1 MERFL
6 KQYTRMAWGVALA
19 AALLAGCA
27 GQEAGQSASALPAS
41 ESAAET
47 DVAAVEQLLNGEHT
61 LTAAPSGYL
70 GELLAQNGHG
80 DYRVFDRLLCYTD
93 YTTGT
98 RTPLCDAVGC
108 THKDENCPAFT
119 PYSREVALA
128 GDWVL
133 TCGRDE
139 DGTYSLDVRR
149 PDGGD
154 KKVLFSGLGKISF
167 HPLGASVEGDR
178 IWLAMEGKAVL
189 LDPET
194 GETEEGA
201 ELPEEF
207 ASGAAFGSGLLH
219 GFSDGKELLEEYYQ
233 PSGDL
238 KADMQQQEEI
248 LSETTFTVTVWDPR
262 TGEEVPLLSWDNGK
276 WQSLSCWNNKEILF
290 SKAQGRFEA
299 WDLATGETTVLAE
312 NWPEN
317 QFIVV
322 GCVWDDHLMLE
333 TMWKVE
339 PDNIDTWRE
348 CLFALDLVSGEL
360 TEITLRNHGG
370 WGTTLPR
377 IMGESE
383 DMFYVISHGADTE
396 YITEEMAVI
405 SKADYYAGVDSMQPI
420 QNMF

>member
-1 MERFL
+1 M
-6 KQYTRMAWGVALA
+6 KQMKRALAAALA

-27 GQEAGQSASALPAS
+27 GQEAGQSVSAPPAS
-41 ESAAET
+41 ESAPQT
-47 DVAAVEQLLNGEHT
+47 DGAAVEQLLNGEHA
-61 LTAAPSGYL
+61 LTALPSGYMDIPL
-70 GELLAQNGHG
+70 TQTGQGMYEFVNLE
-80 DYRVFDRLLCYTD
+80 DRYLLCYVD
-93 YTTGT
+93 YAAGT
-98 RTPLCDAVGC
+98 RAPLCDAAGC
-108 THKDENCPAFT
+108 AHADESCPAYS
-119 PYSREVALA
+119 PYYRNVGMA
-128 GDWVL
+128 GDWLL
-133 TCGRDE
+133 TSGTNA
-139 DGTYSLDVRR
+139 DGTCSMDARRLDGSEKRTLFTGAEGDSLY
-149 PDGGD
+149 PWGFALEGD
-154 KKVLFSGLGKISF
+154 KV
-167 HPLGASVEGDR
+167 
-178 IWLAMEGKAVL
+178 WLARDGKAVL

-333 TMWKVE
+333 TMWKAE

-420 QNMF
+420 KDMF

>member
-1 MERFL
+1 M
-6 KQYTRMAWGVALA
+6 KQMKRALAAALA

-41 ESAAET
+41 ESAAQT
-47 DVAAVEQLLNGEHT
+47 DGAAVEQLLNGEHI
-61 LTAAPSGYL
+61 LNAAPRGYQ
-70 GELLAQNGHG
+70 GELLAQNGQG
-80 DYRVFDRLLCYTD
+80 DYRVVDRFVCYTD
-93 YTTGT
+93 YTTGV
-98 RTPLCDAVGC
+98 REPLCDVAGC

-133 TCGRDE
+133 TCGRDA

-167 HPLGASVEGDR
+167 HPLSASVEGDR

-207 ASGAAFGSGLLH
+207 AGGAAFGSGLLH

-248 LSETTFTVTVWDPR
+248 LSEATFTESVWDPR
-262 TGEEVPLLSWDNGK
+262 TGKEVPLLSWDNGK

-333 TMWKVE
+333 TMWKAE

-348 CLFALDLVSGEL
+348 CLFALDLAGGGL
-360 TEITLRNHGG
+360 TEITLRNQGG
-370 WGTTLPR
+370 DGTRLPR
-377 IMGESE
+377 ILGESE
-383 DMFYVISHGADTE
+383 SEFYVIRRTPGEGGAE
-396 YITEEMAVI
+396 GGMAMI
-405 SKADYYAGVDSMQPI
+405 SKADYYAGVDSMRPI